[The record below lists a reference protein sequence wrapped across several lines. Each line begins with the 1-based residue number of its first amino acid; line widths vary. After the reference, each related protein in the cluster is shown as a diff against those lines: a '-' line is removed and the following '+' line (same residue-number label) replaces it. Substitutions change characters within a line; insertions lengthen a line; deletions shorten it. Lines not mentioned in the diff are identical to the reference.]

1 MRPTQCVVCHS
12 DSEFQCV
19 SKCTCQGDWPHH
31 KVIESTRARYQN
43 MYFFCVI
50 TKNKNA
56 RTFFSAFQVFFYSY
70 VWSNTEWLCSRKKFK
85 CYNFWLSFFCLP
97 EMAVKKGM
105 GLWDAK
111 LHKNTINHYVYIHLY
126 IWFVS
131 FRRKYLFVYVL
142 PDINPYT

>member
-1 MRPTQCVVCHS
+1 
-12 DSEFQCV
+12 
-19 SKCTCQGDWPHH
+19 
-31 KVIESTRARYQN
+31 

-56 RTFFSAFQVFFYSY
+56 RTFFLRFRFSFIRMFEVTRNDSVVEKSLSAMTFDY
-70 VWSNTEWLCSRKKFK
+70 L
-85 CYNFWLSFFCLP
+85 FFCLP

-105 GLWDAK
+105 GLWDTK
-111 LHKNTINHYVYIHLY
+111 LHKNIINHYVYIHLY